1 MTPAGGLWGLVSV
14 SALCDAFANEDALV
28 AMGGSKMRRSQ
39 NKTRNMLVATM
50 GVAVGSLLAALL
62 APGPAAYA
70 QDKTFTMKLST
81 ATINDTQHEWLKRF
95 AALVEKNS
103 GGRIK
108 AEIYPASQLGSIP
121 RQIEGVQFGSIQGWM
136 GPPEFLVGVDE
147 RFEAPSSPG
156 LFSSVDQVMKVFQD
170 PPVQKMIYDFGTAKG
185 LVGVGFAPIGPSSIL
200 SKKQVTKL
208 DDLKGMKIRVLASQ
222 FQLELIRRM
231 GGSPIAMTLADVLP
245 GLQQGTID
253 GTLTTMTIYT
263 TMRYYDAG
271 KFVINT
277 DQPYVN
283 SIGVMSK
290 KWMDTLSPDLQKV
303 VNDAGAKITAEIT
316 PYVKDFFAEQ
326 TKIFTTTGGGTIFDM
341 PKAEHDAMIAKVS
354 TIGDDLSKSKPALN
368 TAVKTLFESA
378 ARHK

>member
-14 SALCDAFANEDALV
+14 SALCDAFANGDALV

-39 NKTRNMLVATM
+39 NKTRNILVATM

-62 APGPAAYA
+62 VPGPAAYA

>member
-1 MTPAGGLWGLVSV
+1 
-14 SALCDAFANEDALV
+14 
-28 AMGGSKMRRSQ
+28 
-39 NKTRNMLVATM
+39 M
-50 GVAVGSLLAALL
+50 GVALGGLVAALL

-70 QDKTFTMKLST
+70 QTFTMKLST

-95 AALVEKNS
+95 AALIEKDS

-147 RFEAPSSPG
+147 RFEVLSAPG
-156 LFSSVDQVMKVFQD
+156 LFSSNEQVMKVMAD
-170 PPVQKMIYDFGTAKG
+170 PPIRKMIYELCEPKG
-185 LVGVGFAPIGPSSIL
+185 LTGIGFAPIGPSSIL
-200 SKKQVTKL
+200 TRKPVKTL
-208 DDLKGMKIRVLASQ
+208 ADMKGMKIRVLASP

-231 GGSPIAMTLADVLP
+231 DMSPIAMTLADVLP

-263 TMRYYDAG
+263 TMRYEGAG
-271 KFVINT
+271 KTVVKN

-303 VNDAGAKITAEIT
+303 VRDAGNKVTAEIS
-316 PYVKDFFAEQ
+316 PFVREFFDDQ
-326 TKIFTTTGGGTIFDM
+326 IKIWGTRGGEIVDL
-341 PKAEHDAMIAKVS
+341 PKGEYDAMIKKVS
-354 TIGDDLSKSKPALN
+354 TIGDDLSMSKPALN
-368 TAVKTLFESA
+368 QAVKAVFESA
-378 ARHK
+378 ARNK